1 MYGQGNF
8 FNSNGLSFQEG
19 GTDYSSY
26 TIEQVQELVKAIT
39 AGDTAGG
46 QVSGLN
52 SGPSLKLESLEATLK
67 MLSWQMKHFTLYNNI
82 GKKKAYSTA
91 EEYQQLDNYGTQ
103 SAYFIGEGE
112 LPENHDTQYQ
122 RLVEKVKFLGTTR
135 QVTDV
140 AMRVKTQ
147 VPNLILQEQKS
158 GMLYLG
164 QGVDMFLYHGNE
176 NVVPRQFNGMYY
188 NHRKQHGTTNADYIN
203 SGFVFDL
210 QGKILEEGDVD
221 NAVRAVV
228 NEGFGVVTD
237 IYGPPVVF
245 SNFARS
251 KYDIR
256 RTDQAQINAGNYGN
270 KVMTFTTQF
279 GDVKVQ
285 NDIFSRKTFSGQVR
299 RQTTGDTS
307 GKRHPKAPEAIT
319 PDATTPIAAVSDS
332 ALSRF
337 ETADLGTYFVAVA
350 AINEYGEGALTALS
364 ASAVTVAA
372 DQSIDYTFSITDG
385 SYPATGF
392 VIYRSE
398 VNPSTA
404 IGDTPLYP
412 IFAVSTAERTAGYDG
427 AAAGSV
433 RDRNYEIPNTEMAF
447 VWENNPDQVASLKE
461 LSPMM
466 KMDLALTSPTYRF
479 MILYYITNI
488 LYAPRKVAVIKN
500 IGSRT
505 S

>member
-1 MYGQGNF
+1 MEN
-8 FNSNGLSFQEG
+8 

-26 TIEQVQELVKAIT
+26 SQEQIQELVKAIT
-39 AGDTAGG
+39 AGDQKGG
-46 QVSGLN
+46 AVTGLN

-67 MLSWQMKHFTLYNNI
+67 LLSWQMKNFTLYNLM

-91 EEYQQLDNYGTQ
+91 EEYQQLDNYGSE

-112 LPENHDTQYQ
+112 LPEAHDTQYQ
-122 RLVEKVKFLGTTR
+122 RLVETVKFLGTTR

-164 QGVDMFLYHGNE
+164 KGVEKFLFFGNE
-176 NVVPRQFNGMYY
+176 TVVPKQFNGMYY
-188 NHRKQHGTTNADYIN
+188 NHRKANGTTNENY
-203 SGFVFDL
+203 FDSDFTVDL
-210 QGKILEEGDVD
+210 RGKILEEADV
-221 NAVRAVV
+221 NAAVSSVV
-228 NEGFGVVTD
+228 NLGYGMVTD
-237 IYGPPVVF
+237 IFGPPAVF
-245 SNFARS
+245 ADFADS

-256 RTDQAQINAGNYGN
+256 RTDANQIVQGRYGG
-270 KVMTFTTQF
+270 KVMEFTTQY

-285 NDIFSRKTFSGQVR
+285 NSIFGR
-299 RQTTGDTS
+299 RSIFRNTTS
-307 GKRHPKAPEAIT
+307 GKVNPKSPEAIT
-319 PDATTPIAAVSDS
+319 AVSVAPVSDAATTK
-332 ALSRF
+332 F
-337 ETADLGTYFVAVA
+337 ADYDGTYFVAIASV
-350 AINEYGEGALTALS
+350 NEYGEGPLTELD
-364 ASAVTVAA
+364 ASVVTVAA
-372 DQSIDYTFSITDG
+372 TESIDMTFTITDG

-398 VNPSTA
+398 KNPVTA
-404 IGDTPLYP
+404 IAVTPMYP
-412 IFAVSTAERTAGYDG
+412 IFSVSTADLTAGYDG
-427 AAAGSV
+427 GAAGV
-433 RDRNYEIPNTEMAF
+433 IRDRNYEIPNTENAF
-447 VWENNPDQVASLKE
+447 IWERNPDQVASMKE

-488 LYAPRKVAVIKN
+488 LYAPKKVAVIKN
-500 IGSRT
+500 IGKIT